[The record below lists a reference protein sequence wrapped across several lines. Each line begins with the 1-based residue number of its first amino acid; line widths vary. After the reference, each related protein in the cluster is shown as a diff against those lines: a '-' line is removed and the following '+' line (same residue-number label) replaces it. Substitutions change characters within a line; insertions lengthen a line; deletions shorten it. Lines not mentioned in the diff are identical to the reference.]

1 MTTALLS
8 SDQLRQQLHVRLTQ
22 GRLPIAG
29 GVYKTHRGTG
39 RPCLVCRPEIGPTET
54 EYEVGGAGVV
64 MIAHEACYMLWRE
77 ESLSSLGPR
86 RP

>member
-1 MTTALLS
+1 LS
-8 SDQLRQQLHVRLTQ
+8 DLDY
-22 GRLPIAG
+22 PEAAPWIF
-29 GVYKTHRGTG
+29 HRKRDTTG
-39 RPCLVCRPEIGPTET
+39 RPCLVCRREIGPTET